1 VELKDFSRKRDHLQR
16 EKERMSEKYG
26 ITMAPMGEE
35 GHYQVRMTGL
45 EERQKQSRDLQVDYA
60 KILNKH

>member
-1 VELKDFSRKRDHLQR
+1 
-16 EKERMSEKYG
+16 MSEKYG
-26 ITMAPMGEE
+26 ITMAPMGE

-45 EERQKQSRDLQVDYA
+45 EERQKQSRDLQFDYA

>member
-1 VELKDFSRKRDHLQR
+1 MELKEFSRKRDQLQR
-16 EKERMSEKYG
+16 EKDRMSEKYG
-26 ITMAPMGEE
+26 ITMAPMGE

-45 EERQKQSRDLQVDYA
+45 EERQKQSRDLQFDYA